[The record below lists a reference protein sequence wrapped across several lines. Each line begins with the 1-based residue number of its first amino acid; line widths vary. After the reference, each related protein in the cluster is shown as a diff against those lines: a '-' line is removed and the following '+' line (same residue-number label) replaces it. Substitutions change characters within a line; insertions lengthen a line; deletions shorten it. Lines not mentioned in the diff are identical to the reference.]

1 MESWPGVRRESPEA
15 QEGHRTPAW
24 VALSPCN
31 RAWSTSREGA
41 ASLDMD
47 SAEGTTS
54 TRTLGQNS
62 LINLDYNGDRASN
75 APCAL
80 GILGF
85 SSPS

>member
-1 MESWPGVRRESPEA
+1 
-15 QEGHRTPAW
+15 
-24 VALSPCN
+24 
-31 RAWSTSREGA
+31 
-41 ASLDMD
+41 MD

-62 LINLDYNGDRASN
+62 LINVDYNGDRASN
-75 APCAL
+75 APCVL